1 MKNAKDFTLTQ
12 EISESFKQENYGIQ
26 SYAFLKYIQ
35 ENLPGR
41 IAGTEKEKEMASFI
55 SAILLN
61 GGYSEKDIKLNS
73 FDIEEGVPMM
83 DTSGEN
89 IFDGGEDSQ
98 SSQNIEVIKEGQ
110 SKKTI
115 IVGAHYD
122 SAGTHGVDD
131 NGSGVAVALESA
143 LRMIDVETPYT
154 IKYVFLVQKRQ
165 ECMVQKNML
174 ILLQRKKKT
183 ILC

>member
-1 MKNAKDFTLTQ
+1 M
-12 EISESFKQENYGIQ
+12 
-26 SYAFLKYIQ
+26 
-35 ENLPGR
+35 PGR

-110 SKKTI
+110 SKN
-115 IVGAHYD
+115 YYCW
-122 SAGTHGVDD
+122 S
-131 NGSGVAVALESA
+131 SL
-143 LRMIDVETPYT
+143 
-154 IKYVFLVQKRQ
+154 
-165 ECMVQKNML
+165 
-174 ILLQRKKKT
+174 
-183 ILC
+183 

>member
-1 MKNAKDFTLTQ
+1 MQKNLLLHKNIREFQARKLWNT
-12 EISESFKQENYGIQ
+12 IIRIFKIYSRELARTNCGYRKGKGNG
-26 SYAFLKYIQ
+26 FV
-35 ENLPGR
+35 
-41 IAGTEKEKEMASFI
+41 I

-115 IVGAHYD
+115 IVG
-122 SAGTHGVDD
+122 S
-131 NGSGVAVALESA
+131 SL
-143 LRMIDVETPYT
+143 
-154 IKYVFLVQKRQ
+154 
-165 ECMVQKNML
+165 
-174 ILLQRKKKT
+174 
-183 ILC
+183 

>member
-1 MKNAKDFTLTQ
+1 
-12 EISESFKQENYGIQ
+12 
-26 SYAFLKYIQ
+26 
-35 ENLPGR
+35 
-41 IAGTEKEKEMASFI
+41 MASFI

-131 NGSGVAVALESA
+131 NGSGVAVTARWHWQYCHRLSA
-143 LRMIDVETPYT
+143 CCLWG
-154 IKYVFLVQKRQ
+154 FRQ
-165 ECMVQKNML
+165 TGASGFTVH
-174 ILLQRKKKT
+174 
-183 ILC
+183 